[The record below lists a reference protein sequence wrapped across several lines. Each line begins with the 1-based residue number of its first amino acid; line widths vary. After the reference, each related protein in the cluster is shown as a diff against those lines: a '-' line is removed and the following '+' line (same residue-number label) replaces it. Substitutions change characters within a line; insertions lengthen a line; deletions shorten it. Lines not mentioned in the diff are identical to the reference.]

1 MLLRPNLEIFLDC
14 YPSFTLSIWSVRKSY
29 WISIQNEFSMRQ
41 HITTSSG
48 IVLTQVNITCNLNV
62 CSSVQTD
69 FVLPK
74 PYRHYTI
81 YSKHSILSCKKQV
94 IWSHSLTQILPVFPC
109 LAQSTWQSPFNN
121 PAWFTAFKP
130 PWPCPLL
137 FSPLDSAP
145 ATWIYFPA
153 VCYVCQ
159 ACLCLRVFVL
169 VVSSSSDVF
178 MLFPFLPFSICSGF
192 IFLKRPALTVLIK
205 SNTCI
210 PTHISLN
217 LPLLLYFPQCFSAPD
232 TPEDLL
238 LCFFSDSRCRKV
250 SSTRAGIFSR
260 FVHFVFLPRIISH
273 IL

>member
-1 MLLRPNLEIFLDC
+1 M
-14 YPSFTLSIWSVRKSY
+14 
-29 WISIQNEFSMRQ
+29 
-41 HITTSSG
+41 
-48 IVLTQVNITCNLNV
+48 
-62 CSSVQTD
+62 
-69 FVLPK
+69 
-74 PYRHYTI
+74 I
-81 YSKHSILSCKKQV
+81 YSLQ
-94 IWSHSLTQILPVFPC
+94 T
-109 LAQSTWQSPFNN
+109 
-121 PAWFTAFKP
+121 
-130 PWPCPLL
+130 PWPCLLL
-137 FSPLDSAP
+137 FSPLDPTP

-153 VCYVCQ
+153 VSYVCQ

-192 IFLKRPALTVLIK
+192 IFLKRPALAVLIK

-232 TPEDLL
+232 APEDLL
-238 LCFFSDSRCRKV
+238 LCFFSDFRCRKV
-250 SSTRAGIFSR
+250 SSTRAGIFSC